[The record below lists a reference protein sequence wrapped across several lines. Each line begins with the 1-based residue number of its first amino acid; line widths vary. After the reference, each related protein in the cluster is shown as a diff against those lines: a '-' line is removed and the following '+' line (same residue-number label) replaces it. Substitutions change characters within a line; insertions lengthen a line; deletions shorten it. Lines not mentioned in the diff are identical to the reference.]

1 MLMPSHCMQV
11 RRLLSLRGAPALL
24 AINFFPWLTHKETS
38 WMRPL
43 PRFPRADAAATS
55 ASASAAVS
63 SLPNLSHPNLS
74 HPNLSPPVSSHPVSA
89 DGSLPPFASTLADET
104 EGPRPSASLAQDGA
118 DAWLPSL
125 PFAHFL
131 SPFSA
136 ALPELVAAT
145 DVATLPE
152 KRLNLAGSRWIS
164 LPEKRL
170 DLATALR
177 VSTTQRSS
185 NLASHVSAHY
195 ARRSGAKAS
204 ADDL

>member
-1 MLMPSHCMQV
+1 MQV
-11 RRLLSLRGAPALL
+11 RRLLTLRGAPALL

-43 PRFPRADAAATS
+43 PHFPRADAAATS

-63 SLPNLSHPNLS
+63 SLPN
-74 HPNLSPPVSSHPVSA
+74 SSHPVSA

-104 EGPRPSASLAQDGA
+104 DGPRPSATLAQDGA
-118 DAWLPSL
+118 DHWLPSL

-152 KRLNLAGSRWIS
+152 KRL
-164 LPEKRL
+164 

-177 VSTTQRSS
+177 VSKTQRSS

-195 ARRSGAKAS
+195 ARRSGAKAR

>member
-1 MLMPSHCMQV
+1 MQV

-43 PRFPRADAAATS
+43 PRFPRAGAAATS

-63 SLPNLSHPNLS
+63 SLPNSSYPVSSLPN
-74 HPNLSPPVSSHPVSA
+74 SSHPVSA

-104 EGPRPSASLAQDGA
+104 DGPRPLASLAQDGA
-118 DAWLPSL
+118 EDWLPSL

-136 ALPELVAAT
+136 ALPELIAAT

-152 KRLNLAGSRWIS
+152 KRLDLAT
-164 LPEKRL
+164 

-177 VSTTQRSS
+177 VSKTQRSS

-195 ARRSGAKAS
+195 ARRSGAKAR

>member
-63 SLPNLSHPNLS
+63 SLPNVSHPNS
-74 HPNLSPPVSSHPVSA
+74 SYPVSSLPNSSYPVSA
-89 DGSLPPFASTLADET
+89 DGSLQPFASTLADET
-104 EGPRPSASLAQDGA
+104 DGPRPSANLAQDGA
-118 DAWLPSL
+118 DDWLPSL

-136 ALPELVAAT
+136 ALPELIAAT

-152 KRLNLAGSRWIS
+152 KRLNLG
-164 LPEKRL
+164 
-170 DLATALR
+170 TALR
-177 VSTTQRSS
+177 VSKTQRSS
-185 NLASHVSAHY
+185 TLASHVSAHY

>member
-1 MLMPSHCMQV
+1 MQV

-63 SLPNLSHPNLS
+63 SLPNSSHPNS
-74 HPNLSPPVSSHPVSA
+74 SQPVSSLPHSSYPVSA
-89 DGSLPPFASTLADET
+89 DGSLQPFASTLADET
-104 EGPRPSASLAQDGA
+104 DGPRPSTNLAQDGA
-118 DAWLPSL
+118 DDWLPSL

-152 KRLNLAGSRWIS
+152 KRL
-164 LPEKRL
+164 
-170 DLATALR
+170 DLGTALR
-177 VSTTQRSS
+177 VSKTQRSS

>member
-1 MLMPSHCMQV
+1 MQV

-55 ASASAAVS
+55 ASSSAAVS
-63 SLPNLSHPNLS
+63 SLPNSSL
-74 HPNLSPPVSSHPVSA
+74 PVSSLPNSSLPNSSLPVSA
-89 DGSLPPFASTLADET
+89 DGSLPPFDSTLADET
-104 EGPRPSASLAQDGA
+104 DGPRPSASRAQDGA
-118 DAWLPSL
+118 DDRLPSL
-125 PFAHFL
+125 PLAHFL

-136 ALPELVAAT
+136 ALPELIAAT

-152 KRLNLAGSRWIS
+152 KRLDLAT
-164 LPEKRL
+164 

-177 VSTTQRSS
+177 VSKTQRSS

-195 ARRSGAKAS
+195 ARRSGTKAS

>member
-1 MLMPSHCMQV
+1 MQV

-43 PRFPRADAAATS
+43 PHFPRADAAATS

-63 SLPNLSHPNLS
+63 SLPNLSHPNSSLPNSS
-74 HPNLSPPVSSHPVSA
+74 HPVSSLPHSSHSVSA

-104 EGPRPSASLAQDGA
+104 DGPRPLASLAQDGA
-118 DAWLPSL
+118 EDWLPSL
-125 PFAHFL
+125 PFVHFL

-136 ALPELVAAT
+136 ALPELIAAT
-145 DVATLPE
+145 DVAT
-152 KRLNLAGSRWIS
+152 

-177 VSTTQRSS
+177 VSKTQRSS

-195 ARRSGAKAS
+195 ARRSGAKAR

>member
-1 MLMPSHCMQV
+1 MLMPSLCMQV

-63 SLPNLSHPNLS
+63 SHPNLS
-74 HPNLSPPVSSHPVSA
+74 HPNSSYPASSHPVSSHPVSSHPVSA

-104 EGPRPSASLAQDGA
+104 DGPRPSATLAQDGA
-118 DAWLPSL
+118 DDWLPSL

-136 ALPELVAAT
+136 ALPELIAAT

-152 KRLNLAGSRWIS
+152 KRLNLG
-164 LPEKRL
+164 
-170 DLATALR
+170 TALR
-177 VSTTQRSS
+177 VSKTQRSS

>member
-1 MLMPSHCMQV
+1 MQV

-43 PRFPRADAAATS
+43 PHFPRADAAATS

-63 SLPNLSHPNLS
+63 SLPNSSH
-74 HPNLSPPVSSHPVSA
+74 PVSSLPHSSLPHSSHSVSA

-104 EGPRPSASLAQDGA
+104 DGPRPSANLAQDGA
-118 DAWLPSL
+118 DEWLPSL

-136 ALPELVAAT
+136 ALPELIAAT

-152 KRLNLAGSRWIS
+152 KRLNLG
-164 LPEKRL
+164 
-170 DLATALR
+170 TALR
-177 VSTTQRSS
+177 VSKTQRSS

>member
-63 SLPNLSHPNLS
+63 SLTNLSH
-74 HPNLSPPVSSHPVSA
+74 PVSSHPVSA

-104 EGPRPSASLAQDGA
+104 EGPRPSTNLAQDGA
-118 DAWLPSL
+118 DDWLPSL

-152 KRLNLAGSRWIS
+152 KRLDLAGSRWIS
-164 LPEKRL
+164 LHEKRL
-170 DLATALR
+170 NLGTALR
-177 VSTTQRSS
+177 VSKTQRSS

>member
-1 MLMPSHCMQV
+1 MQV

-55 ASASAAVS
+55 ASASAEVS
-63 SLPNLSHPNLS
+63 SLPNSSHPVSSL
-74 HPNLSPPVSSHPVSA
+74 PNSSHPVSA

-104 EGPRPSASLAQDGA
+104 DGPRPSANLAQDGA
-118 DAWLPSL
+118 EDWLPSL

-136 ALPELVAAT
+136 ALPELIAAT

-152 KRLNLAGSRWIS
+152 KRL
-164 LPEKRL
+164 
-170 DLATALR
+170 DHATALR
-177 VSTTQRSS
+177 VSKTQRSS

-195 ARRSGAKAS
+195 ARRSGAKAR

>member
-63 SLPNLSHPNLS
+63 SLPNSSH
-74 HPNLSPPVSSHPVSA
+74 PVSSLPHSSYPVSA
-89 DGSLPPFASTLADET
+89 DGSLQPFASTLADET
-104 EGPRPSASLAQDGA
+104 EGPRPSTNLAQDGA
-118 DAWLPSL
+118 DDWLPSL

-136 ALPELVAAT
+136 ALPELIAAT

-177 VSTTQRSS
+177 VSKTQRSS

>member
-1 MLMPSHCMQV
+1 MLMPSLCMQV

-63 SLPNLSHPNLS
+63 SLPNSSHPNS
-74 HPNLSPPVSSHPVSA
+74 SQPVSSLPHSSYPVSA
-89 DGSLPPFASTLADET
+89 DGSLQPFASTLADET
-104 EGPRPSASLAQDGA
+104 EGPRPSTNLAQDGA
-118 DAWLPSL
+118 DDWLPSL

-136 ALPELVAAT
+136 SLPELVAAT

-152 KRLNLAGSRWIS
+152 KRL
-164 LPEKRL
+164 

-177 VSTTQRSS
+177 VSKTQRSS

>member
-63 SLPNLSHPNLS
+63 SHPNLS
-74 HPNLSPPVSSHPVSA
+74 HPNSSYPVSA

-104 EGPRPSASLAQDGA
+104 DGPRPSATLAQDGA
-118 DAWLPSL
+118 DDWLPSL

-177 VSTTQRSS
+177 VSKTQRSS

>member
-1 MLMPSHCMQV
+1 MLMPSLCMQV

-63 SLPNLSHPNLS
+63 SHPNLS
-74 HPNLSPPVSSHPVSA
+74 HPNSSYPVSSLPNSSYPVSA
-89 DGSLPPFASTLADET
+89 DGSLQPFASTLADET
-104 EGPRPSASLAQDGA
+104 DGPRPSATLAQDGA
-118 DAWLPSL
+118 DDWLPSL

-136 ALPELVAAT
+136 ALPELIAAT
-145 DVATLPE
+145 DVASLPE
-152 KRLNLAGSRWIS
+152 MRLNLG
-164 LPEKRL
+164 
-170 DLATALR
+170 TALR
-177 VSTTQRSS
+177 VSKTQRSS